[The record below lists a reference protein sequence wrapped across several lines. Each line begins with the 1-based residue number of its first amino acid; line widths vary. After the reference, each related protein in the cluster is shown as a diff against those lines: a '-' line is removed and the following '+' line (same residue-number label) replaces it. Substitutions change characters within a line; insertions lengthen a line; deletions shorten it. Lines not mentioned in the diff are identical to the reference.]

1 MDKHCLFTINQTE
14 KFISLPIS
22 TLKILSSETS
32 TGVTIIE
39 GQKTLY
45 DDNKSHLFGQ
55 KYCLQKIGVT

>member
-1 MDKHCLFTINQTE
+1 MDKHCLFTINQAK

-22 TLKILSSETS
+22 TFRIFLSETS
-32 TGVTIIE
+32 ARVTIIE